1 MSVQAETFESPDPET
16 LTTDAY
22 DSETCSV
29 PSLLYSSNSVAECK
43 VVERQRGR
51 SSHLER
57 HWMIDETRLAEH
69 ELGAFVGELEKHVNL
84 VAEVPEEVITRLP
97 ANYEKAENEL

>member
-1 MSVQAETFESPDPET
+1 
-16 LTTDAY
+16 
-22 DSETCSV
+22 
-29 PSLLYSSNSVAECK
+29 
-43 VVERQRGR
+43 
-51 SSHLER
+51 
-57 HWMIDETRLAEH
+57 MIDETRLAEH